1 MPVDSLGELL
11 VEGPSV
17 AHEYFAEPEK
27 RHLYS
32 YKALHG
38 LQSMVRV
45 RMDADGTRLVIW
57 YNIKAME
64 ISSSTAERTRS
75 LKFTA
80 SVLRL
85 QRLSTMSRGLCKE
98 RSARS

>member
-57 YNIKAME
+57 YNIKAM
-64 ISSSTAERTRS
+64 RS
-75 LKFTA
+75 LP
-80 SVLRL
+80 LR
-85 QRLSTMSRGLCKE
+85 QKGR
-98 RSARS
+98 AA

>member
-80 SVLRL
+80 SVSRL
-85 QRLSTMSRGLCKE
+85 QKLSTMS
-98 RSARS
+98 

>member
-27 RHLYS
+27 RHLYL
-32 YKALHG
+32 YKVLHG

-45 RMDADGTRLVIW
+45 RMNADGTRLVIW
-57 YNIKAME
+57 YNIRAME

-75 LKFTA
+75 LRFTA
-80 SVLRL
+80 SVSRL
-85 QRLSTMSRGLCKE
+85 QRLSTMS
-98 RSARS
+98 